1 MSEPAPQGRTA
12 EGRDGAPPGELWALT
27 TLAGPLMLAQGGMML
42 MGAVD
47 TMVVGRATPL
57 DMAATALG
65 NGVVSTVAV
74 FGLGVGMGIEPLV
87 AQAHG
92 AGERAAA
99 RTWLWQGGA
108 LGLLLGLPLVLLCLV
123 VPLAFE
129 LTGIAPDLAHVS
141 SVYIYGRLPGVLVVG
156 LLAAQRAF
164 LSSTGRQWA
173 VLLAVAVANVVNLVL
188 DVGLVLGRWGLP
200 KMGALGT
207 ALATSASMILMVAIL
222 AVAIGRRPL
231 PAAED
236 RLVGRKAEPDELRR
250 VFGLG
255 WPIGGQAV
263 VEVGVFLA
271 VAWAIGTISAAALAA
286 HSVALTL
293 ASLTFMMAFGIA
305 NAATARVGLHVGRGD
320 TPAARRAGFLAIVLG
335 AGFMGLSGLVFQ
347 AIPELLAGLFSPE
360 PAVIAAAAPL
370 VVIAGVFALSDGIQ
384 GVSAGALRGAGDT
397 AWPFWTNLGAHWLVG
412 FPLGWYLGVKLGL
425 GPAGYWWGL
434 TAGLTGV
441 GATLLVRFVVLSRR
455 PIRRLDGV
463 ARSDGA

>member
-1 MSEPAPQGRTA
+1 MSGVGPQGSAA
-12 EGRDGAPPGELWALT
+12 EGQAAPRGELATLV

-108 LGLLLGLPLVLLCLV
+108 LGLVLGLPLVLVCVL

-129 LTGIAPDLAHVS
+129 LTGIAADLAGVS
-141 SVYIYGRLPGVLVVG
+141 SVYIYGRLPGVLVMGV
-156 LLAAQRAF
+156 LAAQRAF

-207 ALATSASMILMVAIL
+207 ALATSASMILMVVLMA
-222 AVAIGRRPL
+222 AAIGRRPL
-231 PAAED
+231 PVAED
-236 RLVGRKAEPDELRR
+236 TRVRREADPAELRR

-271 VAWAIGTISAAALAA
+271 VAWAIGTMSAAALAA

-320 TPAARRAGFLAIVLG
+320 TPAARRAGFLAIMLG
-335 AGFMGLSGLVFQ
+335 AGFMGLWGLVFQ
-347 AIPELLAGLFSPE
+347 ATPELLASLFSPE